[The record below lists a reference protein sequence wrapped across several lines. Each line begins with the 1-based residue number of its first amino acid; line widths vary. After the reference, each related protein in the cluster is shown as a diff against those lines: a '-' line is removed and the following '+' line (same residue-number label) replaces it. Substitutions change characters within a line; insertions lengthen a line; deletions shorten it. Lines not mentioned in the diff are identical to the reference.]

1 MPIGSGGV
9 GQTGPPGP
17 PGHQAPAS
25 PGAAQPLSSPA
36 QPHCHGCG
44 AEAPRAPSPPTPQ
57 GHVRAATGCWRRG
70 KGPHRGTPH
79 PPHSAEPMGAA
90 PDPAASS
97 RIALEPCGWVFP
109 KEARGRGGP
118 SASPPGPGDTCWGDA
133 FPLLSPCPGD
143 GGPESM
149 AGASVPIMSP
159 LCPLG
164 WGDGDQSRLG
174 GRGPA
179 QPPAHREPPAHPG

>member
-25 PGAAQPLSSPA
+25 PGAAQLRSSPA
-36 QPHCHGCG
+36 G
-44 AEAPRAPSPPTPQ
+44 AWLSHP
-57 GHVRAATGCWRRG
+57 GHPAHR
-70 KGPHRGTPH
+70 PHRATCGLPPAAGGEGRDPTEGPLI

-143 GGPESM
+143 GWPESM